1 MGHLFGWWLKVRT
14 VTLLRWICC
23 RSSLWLVAQG
33 SYRYITPMA
42 LLWAISLVGG
52 SRFVPLHYSDGFVV
66 GHLFGWWLK
75 VRIVT
80 LLRWLCCGPSLW
92 LVAQGSYSYI
102 TPMALWL
109 VISLVG
115 GSRFVPLHYSDG
127 FVVGHL
133 FGWWL
138 KVRTVTLLR
147 WLCCWPSLWLVAQG
161 SYSYFT
167 PMALLSVISLVG
179 GSRFVQLHYSDG
191 FVVGHLFGWWLKVR
205 TVTLLRWLC
214 GWSSLWLVAQGSY
227 RYFTPMALLWAIS
240 LVGGSRFVPLL
251 YSDGFVVG
259 HLFGWWL
266 KVRTVT
272 LLRWLCC
279 GPSLWLVAQGS
290 YRYITPMAL
299 LWAISLVGGSRFVP
313 LHYSD
318 GFVVGHLFGWW
329 LKVRTVTL
337 LRWLCCGP
345 SLWLVAQGS
354 YSYITPMA
362 LLWAISL
369 VGGSRFVQLHYSDGF
384 VVGHLFGWW
393 LKVRTVTLLRWL
405 CCGPSLWLVAQGS
418 YRYITPMALLWA
430 ISLVGG
436 SRFVPLHYSDGF
448 VVGHLF
454 GWWLKVRT
462 VTLLRWLCCRSS
474 LWLVAQGSYS
484 YITPMALWL
493 VISLVGGSRFVP
505 LHYSDGFVVGHLFG
519 WWLKVRTVTL
529 LRWLCCGPSLW
540 LVAQGSYRY
549 FTPMALLWA
558 ISLVGGS
565 RFVPLLYSDGFVVGH
580 LFGWWLKVRTVTLL
594 RWLCCG
600 PSLWLVAQG
609 SYRYITQMALLWA
622 ISLVGGSRFVQL
634 HYSDG
639 FVVGHLF
646 GWWLK
651 VRTVTLLRW
660 LCCGPSLWLVA
671 QGSYSYI
678 TPMALLWAIS
688 LAGGSRFVPLH
699 YSDGFVV
706 GHLFGWW
713 LKVRTVTLLRWLC
726 CGPSL
731 WLVAQGSYSYITP
744 MALLWAISLVGGSR
758 FVQLHYS
765 DGFVVGHLFG
775 WWLKVRTVTLLRW
788 LCCGPSL
795 WLVAQGSYRYITP
808 TALLWA
814 ISLVGGSRFVPLLY
828 SFAISSFVFLTAE

>member
-14 VTLLRWICC
+14 VTT
-23 RSSLWLVAQG
+23 
-33 SYRYITPMA
+33 TPMA

-52 SRFVPLHYSDGFVV
+52 SRFVPLPP
-66 GHLFGWWLK
+66 
-75 VRIVT
+75 
-80 LLRWLCCGPSLW
+80 LRWSCCGPSLW
-92 LVAQGSYSYI
+92 LVAQGSYRYF
-102 TPMALWL
+102 TPMALLWA
-109 VISLVG
+109 ISLVGGSRFVPYHHQRDPTTKPSELLNLGHQPKQHLHQPKVG

-147 WLCCWPSLWLVAQG
+147 WLCCTNL
-161 SYSYFT
+161 
-167 PMALLSVISLVG
+167 
-179 GSRFVQLHYSDG
+179 
-191 FVVGHLFGWWLKVR
+191 GHLFGWWLKVR
-205 TVTLLRWLC
+205 TVTNLD
-214 GWSSLWLVAQGSY
+214 
-227 RYFTPMALLWAIS
+227 
-240 LVGGSRFVPLL
+240 
-251 YSDGFVVG
+251 SDGFVVG

-290 YRYITPMAL
+290 YRYFTPMAL

-354 YSYITPMA
+354 YRYITPMA
-362 LLWAISL
+362 LLLAISL
-369 VGGSRFVQLHYSDGF
+369 VGGSRFVPLLYSDGF

-393 LKVRTVTLLRWL
+393 LKVRTVTLLRRL
-405 CCGPSLWLVAQGS
+405 CCGPS
-418 YRYITPMALLWA
+418 
-430 ISLVGG
+430 
-436 SRFVPLHYSDGF
+436 
-448 VVGHLF
+448 
-454 GWWLKVRT
+454 
-462 VTLLRWLCCRSS
+462 
-474 LWLVAQGSYS
+474 
-484 YITPMALWL
+484 
-493 VISLVGGSRFVP
+493 
-505 LHYSDGFVVGHLFG
+505 LFG

-594 RWLCCG
+594 RWLCFG

-609 SYRYITQMALLWA
+609 SYRYFTPTALLWA
-622 ISLVGGSRFVQL
+622 ISLVGGSRFVPL
-634 HYSDG
+634 LYSDG

-671 QGSYSYI
+671 QGSYRYF
-678 TPMALLWAIS
+678 TPTALLWAIS
-688 LAGGSRFVPLH
+688 LVGGSRFVPLH

-731 WLVAQGSYSYITP
+731 WLVAQGSYRYITP
-744 MALLWAISLVGGSR
+744 MDLLL
-758 FVQLHYS
+758 
-765 DGFVVGHLFG
+765 
-775 WWLKVRTVTLLRW
+775 
-788 LCCGPSL
+788 
-795 WLVAQGSYRYITP
+795 
-808 TALLWA
+808 A

-828 SFAISSFVFLTAE
+828 SSFAISSFLFATAE